1 MLCQLKD
8 AGTDR
13 FQTADL
19 GGHHRVRNGIVGLPQ
34 LLQKGGVLV
43 RWCRCR
49 LRFRLLGRLGR
60 STAHHKGSGAVVD
73 VGVGTKVTVG
83 NGAFHCSTPLCG
95 IDACGGKQLVQRDV
109 VAVAC
114 DLVQQAFQLA
124 GAVHPQAGPQCAGS
138 ANGRGQCREQIV
150 EVRKVEQAV
159 DQFLRTGKQ
168 EDSTQNGADHGNGL
182 VPVLSALLFCGG
194 AVSAAGGLGILP
206 GCRLR
211 RGGAEVG
218 TIVCLRLCCGS
229 FFFFSIFID
238 AF

>member
-1 MLCQLKD
+1 M
-8 AGTDR
+8 
-13 FQTADL
+13 
-19 GGHHRVRNGIVGLPQ
+19 
-34 LLQKGGVLV
+34 V
-43 RWCRCR
+43 RWCRFWGGRR
-49 LRFRLLGRLGR
+49 LRFPGRLGSR
-60 STAHHKGSGAVVD
+60 AAHYQSIGAVINVSIC
-73 VGVGTKVTVG
+73 TEVTVG
-83 NGAFHCSTPLCG
+83 NSTFHHGAALCG
-95 IDACGGKQLVQRDV
+95 IDTRGSKQLVQRNI

-194 AVSAAGGLGILP
+194 AVSAAGGLGILLLP
-206 GCRLR
+206 GRALR
-211 RGGAEVG
+211 GCGVG
-218 TIVCLRLCCGS
+218 TIVCLRLRS
-229 FFFFSIFID
+229 SLFLFFGVFID

>member
-1 MLCQLKD
+1 M
-8 AGTDR
+8 GNST
-13 FQTADL
+13 F
-19 GGHHRVRNGIVGLPQ
+19 HHR
-34 LLQKGGVLV
+34 
-43 RWCRCR
+43 
-49 LRFRLLGRLGR
+49 
-60 STAHHKGSGAVVD
+60 AA
-73 VGVGTKVTVG
+73 
-83 NGAFHCSTPLCG
+83 LCG
-95 IDACGGKQLVQRDV
+95 IDARGSKQLVQRNI

-124 GAVHPQAGPQCAGS
+124 GAVHAQAGPQCAGS

-194 AVSAAGGLGILP
+194 AVSAVGWLVFLLGG
-206 GCRLR
+206 RLR
-211 RGGAEVG
+211 RCGAEVG
-218 TIVCLRLCCGS
+218 TIVCLRLRS
-229 FFFFSIFID
+229 SLFLFFGVFID